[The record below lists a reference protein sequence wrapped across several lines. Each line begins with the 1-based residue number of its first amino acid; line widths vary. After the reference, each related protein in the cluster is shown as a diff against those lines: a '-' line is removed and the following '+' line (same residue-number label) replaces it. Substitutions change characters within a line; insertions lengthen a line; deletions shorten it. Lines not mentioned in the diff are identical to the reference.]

1 MVETLTREQVMAH
14 RIAAQGLHRDRPGAI
29 AALAS
34 LGIQDSGPTARLALA
49 ARSDGDPDPVAHGL
63 VDGWTHRG
71 APHHHP
77 PAERN
82 AIAAAAR
89 PLDDADAAA
98 RLNWSRPEQ
107 RRVGIPAREAIDR
120 AADALA
126 EVVTEP
132 MTKGAASGAVTKVLP
147 DALLRDCR
155 PCGCVHINEQ
165 LMRLSALPV
174 GVGLDPTAR
183 TLLLTPPPDG
193 WERPVA
199 GDPQRAARLVLDYLR
214 VLGPAG
220 PREVADFVGTSATA
234 FAPTWEAALPRLTEV
249 EVDLGDAAQRSS
261 TRDVR
266 SAWLPAEDLDAALHA
281 PDPDVVRF
289 LAPWEPMLQARDRQ
303 LLAPDEELRK
313 ALYKIIGNPGALL
326 ADGEIV
332 GTWRPRAS
340 GKRLTLEISPHVP
353 LAPDV
358 RPRLD
363 DEAERVAAAR
373 GLTLAGLT
381 GV

>member
-1 MVETLTREQVMAH
+1 MVETMTREQVMAH

-34 LGIQDSGPTARLALA
+34 LGIQDSGPTARLVLA
-49 ARSDGDPDPVAHGL
+49 ARTEGDVDPPAHDL
-63 VDGWTHRG
+63 TDGWTHRG

-77 PAERN
+77 TPQRN
-82 AIAAAAR
+82 DIAAAAR
-89 PLDDADAAA
+89 PFGDADAGV
-98 RLNWSRPEQ
+98 RLNWSGPEQ

-132 MTKGAASGAVTKVLP
+132 MTKGAASTAVTKLLP
-147 DALLRDCR
+147 EALLRDCR
-155 PCGCVHINEQ
+155 PCACVHVNEQ

-174 GVGLDPTAR
+174 GVALDATGK
-183 TLLLTPPPDG
+183 TLLLTPPPPD
-193 WERPVA
+193 WSRPVE
-199 GDPQRAARLVLDYLR
+199 GDPARAARLVLDYLR

-220 PREVADFVGTSATA
+220 PREVADFVGTSPTA
-234 FAPTWEAALPRLTEV
+234 FAPGWEAALPELV
-249 EVDLGDAAQRSS
+249 EVRVDDRP
-261 TRDVR
+261 
-266 SAWLPAEDLDAALHA
+266 AWLPAADLDAALGA
-281 PDPDVVRF
+281 PDPDLVRF
-289 LAPWEPMLQARDRQ
+289 LPPLDPMLQARDRE
-303 LLAPDEELRK
+303 LLAPDPAVRK
-313 ALYKIIGNPGALL
+313 DLYRVIGNPGALL

-332 GTWRPRAS
+332 ASWRPRAS
-340 GKRLTLEISPHVP
+340 GKRLTIEVAPVAELE
-353 LAPDV
+353 PDV
-358 RPRLD
+358 RARLD

>member
-14 RIAAQGLHRDRPGAI
+14 RIAAQGLHRDRPLGP
-29 AALAS
+29 LFS
-34 LGIQDSGPTARLALA
+34 LGLQDSGPTARLALA
-49 ARSDGDPDPVAHGL
+49 ARTDGDTDPLALGL

-82 AIAAAAR
+82 EIAAAAH
-89 PLDDADAAA
+89 PFGDADAAA
-98 RLNWSRPEQ
+98 RLHWSGPEQ
-107 RRVGIPAREAIDR
+107 QRVGIPAREAIDR
-120 AADALA
+120 AADALV

-132 MTKGAASGAVTKVLP
+132 MTKGTASAAVTRLLP

-155 PCGCVHINEQ
+155 GCATVHVNEQ
-165 LMRLSALPV
+165 LFRLSAFPV
-174 GVGLDPTAR
+174 GVGLDPTGR
-183 TLLLTPPPDG
+183 TLLVTPPPAG
-193 WERPVA
+193 WERPVD
-199 GDPQRAARLVLDYLR
+199 GDPVLAARLVLDYLR

-234 FAPTWEAALPRLTEV
+234 FAAAWEAASPALV
-249 EVDLGDAAQRSS
+249 EVVVDGRP
-261 TRDVR
+261 
-266 SAWLPAEDLDAALHA
+266 AWLPAGDLDAALDA

-289 LAPWEPMLQARDRQ
+289 LPPLDPMLQARDRP
-303 LLAPDEELRK
+303 LLAPDEALRK
-313 ALYKIIGNPGALL
+313 DLYKIIGNPGALL

-332 GTWRPRAS
+332 GTWRPKAS
-340 GKRLTLEISPHVP
+340 GKKLTLEVTSVVP

-358 RPRLD
+358 RARLD

-373 GLTLAGLT
+373 GLRLAGLT

>member
-14 RIAAQGLHRDRPGAI
+14 RIAAQGLHRDR
-29 AALAS
+29 ALDPLFS
-34 LGIQDSGPTARLALA
+34 LGLQDSGPTARLALA
-49 ARSDGDPDPVAHGL
+49 ARTDGDTDPLALGL

-82 AIAAAAR
+82 AIAAAAH
-89 PLDDADAAA
+89 PFGDADAAA
-98 RLNWSRPEQ
+98 RLNWSGPEQ
-107 RRVGIPAREAIDR
+107 RRVGIPAREAVDR
-120 AADALA
+120 AADALV

-132 MTKGAASGAVTKVLP
+132 MTKGAASTGVTKLLP

-155 PCGCVHINEQ
+155 GCGTVHVNEQ
-165 LMRLSALPV
+165 LFRLSAFPV
-174 GVGLDPTAR
+174 GVGLDPTGR
-183 TLLLTPPPDG
+183 TLLLTPPPAG
-193 WERPVA
+193 WERPVE
-199 GDPQRAARLVLDYLR
+199 GDPARAARLVLDYLR

-220 PREVADFVGTSATA
+220 PREVADFVGTSTTA
-234 FAPTWEAALPRLTEV
+234 FAPAWEAALPGLV
-249 EVDLGDAAQRSS
+249 EVAVEAGDGAQRSS

-266 SAWLPAEDLDAALHA
+266 PAWLPADDLDAALRA
-281 PDPDVVRF
+281 PDPDVVR
-289 LAPWEPMLQARDRQ
+289 LLPPLDPMLQARDRP
-303 LLAPDEELRK
+303 LLAPDEALRK
-313 ALYKIIGNPGALL
+313 DLYKIIGNPGALL

-332 GTWRPRAS
+332 GTWRPKAS
-340 GKRLTLEISPHVP
+340 GKKLTVDVAPVVP

-358 RPRLD
+358 RARLD

-373 GLTLAGLT
+373 GLRLAGLT